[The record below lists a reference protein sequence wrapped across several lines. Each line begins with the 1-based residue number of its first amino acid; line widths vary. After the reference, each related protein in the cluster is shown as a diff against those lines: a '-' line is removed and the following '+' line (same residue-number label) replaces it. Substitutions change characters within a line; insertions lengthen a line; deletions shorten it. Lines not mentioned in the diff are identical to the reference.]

1 MSEAPSWQHMW
12 GATVRMPCDMED
24 DILEDVIQVVTRRLK
39 EFDAD
44 GWEKCGSTVCEEIK
58 AHLDTTWEAYWLVCI
73 GRNFGSYVTHVTRNF
88 VFFYYNEKA
97 IMVYKAG

>member
-44 GWEKCGSTVCEEIK
+44 GWEKCGSTVSFSVRFIPRK
-58 AHLDTTWEAYWLVCI
+58 GQKQYSL
-73 GRNFGSYVTHVTRNF
+73 RSRF
-88 VFFYYNEKA
+88 VKRSKL
-97 IMVYKAG
+97 I